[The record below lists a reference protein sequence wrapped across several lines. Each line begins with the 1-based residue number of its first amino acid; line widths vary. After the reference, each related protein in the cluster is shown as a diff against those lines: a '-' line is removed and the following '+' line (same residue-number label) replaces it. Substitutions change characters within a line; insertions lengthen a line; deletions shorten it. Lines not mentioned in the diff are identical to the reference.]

1 MPSAIAMLR
10 WFAGERVNGAR
21 RSVLHRGAVLPLDG
35 RCSGL
40 EPQRCG
46 SACPPAHT
54 LFTPANDSR
63 RMLFRSQVIYIEHS
77 RAMTQTWV
85 PMRTWWLLSFYAAA
99 LVL

>member
-1 MPSAIAMLR
+1 MG
-10 WFAGERVNGAR
+10 AGLSFTAVQSCLWMVDALVWSL
-21 RSVLHRGAVLPLDG
+21 SVAV
-35 RCSGL
+35 
-40 EPQRCG
+40 

-54 LFTPANDSR
+54 HFTPMIR
-63 RMLFRSQVIYIEHS
+63 RSQVIYIEHS